1 MQMQSLQRL
10 LGILKQDG
18 KLAKAEVLSNLCD
31 VVWEYLP
38 KSIRCAVACAN
49 HASVFFHRMKDRRK
63 PGFKQLPDSIY
74 KIVMIRCGMI
84 TGQRK
89 IIKDGFERMVLSDW
103 ASESLQK
110 LFDSSL
116 PMPWQAHTTACKS

>member
-49 HASVFFHRMKDRRK
+49 HASVFFHRMKECQAALVKWKPKETWFQAAARQHLQDRYDQMWHDYWAEEDYQTWLRE
-63 PGFKQLPDSIY
+63 
-74 KIVMIRCGMI
+74 
-84 TGQRK
+84 
-89 IIKDGFERMVLSDW
+89 DGRV
-103 ASESLQK
+103 
-110 LFDSSL
+110 
-116 PMPWQAHTTACKS
+116 